1 MRGSPKDPNSPRY
14 QNRRL
19 IVELLKKEPATLA
32 QIAATM
38 GMSTSGVRKHIS
50 NLHAATPKQVYVC
63 GWSHRVG
70 GRGGDGAAP
79 IYRAGSKRDVEF
91 DKRRAR
97 MDASTRYRAKFH
109 GLLLAKAA
117 VKRGTFNP
125 FWQLTASSLQEPR

>member
-19 IVELLKKEPATLA
+19 IVELLQKEPATLQ
-32 QIAATM
+32 QIAAAM
-38 GMSTSGVRKHIS
+38 GMSVSGVRKHIS
-50 NLHAATPKQVYVC
+50 NLHTATPKQVYIC
-63 GWSHRVG
+63 GWNQRVG

-79 IYRAGSKRDVEF
+79 IYCAGSKRDVEF
-91 DKRRAR
+91 DKKRAR
-97 MDASTRYRAKFH
+97 LDSSTRYRTKFH

-125 FWQLTASSLQEPR
+125 FWQLTAATSEAAR